1 MIAKSGRWGHRPRWR
16 AAVGVLTN
24 RNLGNK
30 ILFKQFLRLLEIIKK
45 ECANIAVINQVKQL

>member
-45 ECANIAVINQVKQL
+45 GMR